1 MKKNQNKIWIE
12 LDKPLNNEHGII
24 QCQKANDML
33 RKLGVDL
40 PEENV
45 GFQLN
50 QHKKGNT
57 KYIYVIP
64 FSHEYTELGDN
75 GKFFSLD
82 YLAK

>member
-1 MKKNQNKIWIE
+1 
-12 LDKPLNNEHGII
+12 
-24 QCQKANDML
+24 
-33 RKLGVDL
+33 LGVDL

>member
-1 MKKNQNKIWIE
+1 MKENQNKIWIE
-12 LDKPLNNEHGII
+12 LDKPLDNEHGII
-24 QCQKANDML
+24 QCQKANAVL

-57 KYIYVIP
+57 NYIYVSAFQPRI
-64 FSHEYTELGDN
+64 HRIRR
-75 GKFFSLD
+75 
-82 YLAK
+82 

>member
-1 MKKNQNKIWIE
+1 MTKNQKKIWLE
-12 LDKPLNNEHGII
+12 LDKPLDNQHGII
-24 QCQKANDML
+24 QCQKANAVL

-50 QHKKGNT
+50 QHKKGST
-57 KYIYVIP
+57 DYIYVLP
-64 FSHEYTELGDN
+64 VSHEDTELGDN
-75 GKFFSLD
+75 GKWFSLD

>member
-1 MKKNQNKIWIE
+1 MTKNQNKIWLE
-12 LDKPLNNEHGII
+12 LDKPLDNQHGII
-24 QCQKANDML
+24 QCQKANAVL

-50 QHKKGNT
+50 QHKKGST
-57 KYIYVIP
+57 DYIYVLP
-64 FSHEYTELGDN
+64 VSYEDTELGDN
-75 GKFFSLD
+75 GKWFSLD